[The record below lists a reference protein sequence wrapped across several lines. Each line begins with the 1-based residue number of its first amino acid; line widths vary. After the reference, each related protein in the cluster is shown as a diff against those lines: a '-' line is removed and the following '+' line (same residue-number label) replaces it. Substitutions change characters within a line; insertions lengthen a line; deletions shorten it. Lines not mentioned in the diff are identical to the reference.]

1 LDLFGRAIFL
11 RMETIPSVIPSRY
24 AGLNRG
30 GNHNP
35 NGSKAVK
42 MRITALNEELRAEFG
57 SLDRIDNEY
66 VKRAAELLV
75 RSEWAKPNDKIR
87 MVGTAHRLLET
98 VRRHA
103 AKSAPKPGSDLTN
116 YLNSEIAAKAASETE

>member
-1 LDLFGRAIFL
+1 
-11 RMETIPSVIPSRY
+11 
-24 AGLNRG
+24 
-30 GNHNP
+30 
-35 NGSKAVK
+35 
-42 MRITALNEELRAEFG
+42 
-57 SLDRIDNEY
+57 
-66 VKRAAELLV
+66 
-75 RSEWAKPNDKIR
+75 